1 MSDKSFP
8 DPDASSIN
16 LNTEIIKL
24 LTWNVWWKFEN
35 YKERENLII
44 SEINNSCPDILCLQE
59 VWEETDES
67 QAKIIADQLGYN
79 YIFEKSFEFDGVAFG
94 NAIITK
100 FPINSHHTLM
110 FETEAE
116 KDEKRFLLH
125 LSLKYKSETINV
137 ICTHL
142 NYKYEHQQVREDQV
156 NQIIEY
162 ISKLEQSKFPI
173 ILCGDFNADPESDEI
188 RKITGLTKPVNDI
201 VLRDV
206 WKLTNRN
213 DPGYTWSNSNDWA
226 KKTLEYN
233 RRIDYIFLGKPG
245 PNGLGHPI
253 ECNLVGTEK
262 NKFFPSDH
270 FGLLAH
276 LVGMN

>member
-44 SEINNSCPDILCLQE
+44 SEINNSCPDILCRQE
-59 VWEETDES
+59 EWEET
-67 QAKIIADQLGYN
+67 
-79 YIFEKSFEFDGVAFG
+79 
-94 NAIITK
+94 
-100 FPINSHHTLM
+100 HHTVM

>member
-1 MSDKSFP
+1 MSDKPFP
-8 DPDASSIN
+8 DPDASSID

-100 FPINSHHTLM
+100 FPINSHHTVM
-110 FETEAE
+110 FKTEAE

-125 LSLKYKSETINV
+125 LSLKYKSEMINV

>member
-44 SEINNSCPDILCLQE
+44 SEIKNSCPDILCLQE

-100 FPINSHHTLM
+100 FPINSHHTVM
-110 FETEAE
+110 FKTEAE

-162 ISKLEQSKFPI
+162 ISKLEQSIPYNFVWRFQ
-173 ILCGDFNADPESDEI
+173 CGS
-188 RKITGLTKPVNDI
+188 RK
-201 VLRDV
+201 
-206 WKLTNRN
+206 
-213 DPGYTWSNSNDWA
+213 
-226 KKTLEYN
+226 
-233 RRIDYIFLGKPG
+233 
-245 PNGLGHPI
+245 
-253 ECNLVGTEK
+253 
-262 NKFFPSDH
+262 
-270 FGLLAH
+270 
-276 LVGMN
+276 

>member
-110 FETEAE
+110 FKTEAE

-125 LSLKYKSETINV
+125 LSLKYKSEMINV
-137 ICTHL
+137 ICTRYYDCSTL
-142 NYKYEHQQVREDQV
+142 KYKDGYFLF
-156 NQIIEY
+156 IIW
-162 ISKLEQSKFPI
+162 
-173 ILCGDFNADPESDEI
+173 
-188 RKITGLTKPVNDI
+188 TI
-201 VLRDV
+201 VL
-206 WKLTNRN
+206 NI
-213 DPGYTWSNSNDWA
+213 YTCMYTRFISTHSP
-226 KKTLEYN
+226 LFY
-233 RRIDYIFLGKPG
+233 
-245 PNGLGHPI
+245 
-253 ECNLVGTEK
+253 
-262 NKFFPSDH
+262 
-270 FGLLAH
+270 
-276 LVGMN
+276 

>member
-94 NAIITK
+94 NAIIIK
-100 FPINSHHTLM
+100 FPINSHHTVM
-110 FETEAE
+110 FKTEAE

-125 LSLKYKSETINV
+125 LSLKYKSEMINV

-162 ISKLEQSKFPI
+162 ISKLEPY
-173 ILCGDFNADPESDEI
+173 LY
-188 RKITGLTKPVNDI
+188 L
-201 VLRDV
+201 
-206 WKLTNRN
+206 
-213 DPGYTWSNSNDWA
+213 
-226 KKTLEYN
+226 YN
-233 RRIDYIFLGKPG
+233 FLNP
-245 PNGLGHPI
+245 LHP
-253 ECNLVGTEK
+253 
-262 NKFFPSDH
+262 H
-270 FGLLAH
+270 FA
-276 LVGMN
+276 

>member
-1 MSDKSFP
+1 M
-8 DPDASSIN
+8 
-16 LNTEIIKL
+16 
-24 LTWNVWWKFEN
+24 
-35 YKERENLII
+35 
-44 SEINNSCPDILCLQE
+44 
-59 VWEETDES
+59 
-67 QAKIIADQLGYN
+67 
-79 YIFEKSFEFDGVAFG
+79 
-94 NAIITK
+94 
-100 FPINSHHTLM
+100 
-110 FETEAE
+110 
-116 KDEKRFLLH
+116 
-125 LSLKYKSETINV
+125 INV

-162 ISKLEQSKFPI
+162 ISKLEPSKFPI